1 LEGAK
6 QSSVLGALF
15 SVSAQ
20 SVAQWFE
27 TLKSKNASSFET
39 VLPTTSATTTTKTEC
54 QSLTDIFL
62 SFLSFF
68 FFFSSFNHTL
78 CFP

>member
-20 SVAQWFE
+20 VVAQWFE

-39 VLPTTSATTTTKTEC
+39 VLPTTATTTTATTTTKTEC

-62 SFLSFF
+62 SFLFF
-68 FFFSSFNHTL
+68 FFFFFL
-78 CFP
+78 V